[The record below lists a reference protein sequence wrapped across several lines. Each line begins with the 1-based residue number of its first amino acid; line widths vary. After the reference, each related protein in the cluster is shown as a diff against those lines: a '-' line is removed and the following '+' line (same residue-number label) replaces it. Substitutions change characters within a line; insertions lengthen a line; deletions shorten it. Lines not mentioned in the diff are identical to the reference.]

1 MSSALRAATTAAA
14 NAAGLINNNSSS
26 NGAAAAPSRPAVSRT
41 VSRLD
46 VPSQPATA
54 PPLGKEDSEEMVL
67 ELADGSSH
75 KGISFGAR
83 GKSISGECVFQ
94 TGEYHK
100 EKKVGQWEDQTER
113 AGKELRRVREYL
125 NWARFESLKV
135 KLHAKEDIAR
145 KRFSAWKMDKSKEIF
160 SLADPLLVPFRL
172 SLPLQVWL
180 DTSNLS
186 PIHPTKVKF

>member
-1 MSSALRAATTAAA
+1 MVPLIKVSAL
-14 NAAGLINNNSSS
+14 
-26 NGAAAAPSRPAVSRT
+26 
-41 VSRLD
+41 
-46 VPSQPATA
+46 
-54 PPLGKEDSEEMVL
+54 VL
-67 ELADGSSH
+67 EERASLVNASS
-75 KGISFGAR
+75 KLVSTT
-83 GKSISGECVFQ
+83 K
-94 TGEYHK
+94 K
-100 EKKVGQWEDQTER
+100 KKVGQWEDQTER